1 MKKAIVTTCILI
13 LFLVFC
19 AHAEEEPAEETTQ
32 SITYTAAEE
41 TGQNITYYTAND
53 YYHMESG
60 GSLHILSQF
69 ETRQQETS
77 YSCGPAAALMIL
89 DHYGLDGYS
98 EAEICEQMGTNP
110 QTGTSF
116 EALRDFLEEAGFRLD
131 YHADTELRFA
141 DMNEWEDYLIRA
153 IDENTP
159 VIVEWVDWYGHW
171 QIVIGIDTCGTESM
185 VDDVLIMAD
194 PYDITD
200 HCQDGYYIVP
210 FARFFCMWRESPFA
224 ETEVPYEQPF
234 ITVYETK
241 DN

>member
-1 MKKAIVTTCILI
+1 MKYMKKAIILTCIFLLIFLSACGKTVTTQDI
-13 LFLVFC
+13 
-19 AHAEEEPAEETTQ
+19 
-32 SITYTAAEE
+32 SNNTAAEE
-41 TGQNITYYTAND
+41 PAQDTYYTAND
-53 YYHMESG
+53 YYHMESE
-60 GSLHILSQF
+60 GSLHILSHF
-69 ETRQQETS
+69 ETCQQESS
-77 YSCGPAAALMIL
+77 YSCGPAAALMVL
-89 DHYGLDGYS
+89 NHYGMDGYS

-110 QTGTSF
+110 LTGTSF
-116 EALRDFLEEAGFRLD
+116 DALRGFLENAGFRLD

-141 DMNEWEDYLIRA
+141 DLNAWEDYLIRA
-153 IDENTP
+153 IDENAP

-171 QIVIGIDTCGTESM
+171 QIVIGIDTCGTENM

-234 ITVYETK
+234 ITVYAAEI
-241 DN
+241 N